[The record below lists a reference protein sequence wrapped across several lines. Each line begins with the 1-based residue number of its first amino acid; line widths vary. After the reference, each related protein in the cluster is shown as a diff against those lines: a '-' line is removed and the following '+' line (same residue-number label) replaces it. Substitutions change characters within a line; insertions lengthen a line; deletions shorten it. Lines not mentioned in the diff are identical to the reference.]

1 MVISG
6 NLISSLLEHSYL
18 RTIHSGRH
26 RKVCHKILFSI
37 SCPIKNSDLY
47 HIKRKLQVFIDSTC
61 THNSNG
67 FSLCDDSRKPI
78 PRTYTK

>member
-47 HIKRKLQVFIDSTC
+47 HIKTEVNKYL
-61 THNSNG
+61 
-67 FSLCDDSRKPI
+67 
-78 PRTYTK
+78 